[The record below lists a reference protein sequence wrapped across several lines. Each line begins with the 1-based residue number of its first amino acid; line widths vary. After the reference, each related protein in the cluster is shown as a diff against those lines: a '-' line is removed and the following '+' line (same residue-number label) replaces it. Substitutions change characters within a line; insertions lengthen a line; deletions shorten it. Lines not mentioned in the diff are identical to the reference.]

1 MIEEKELEIKATI
14 AAGVIAGMLASPE
27 WMELN
32 KESARK
38 PSNGSVPENFA
49 KNCVGYTEL
58 IYKELKR
65 TCQ

>member
-27 WMELN
+27 WLRIEKN
-32 KESARK
+32 GARK
-38 PSNGSVPENFA
+38 PGNGSVAENFA
-49 KNCVGYTEL
+49 KSCAGYTDL